1 MRNTVVVDPGVH
13 LYVILRHFTGSEGT
27 VRLFLLVREVG
38 VALAMILLREM
49 EMDDDD
55 MMIQEVDD
63 EKFKYGI

>member
-38 VALAMILLREM
+38 VALAMILLCEM

-55 MMIQEVDD
+55 DD
-63 EKFKYGI
+63 DDDDDTRSR

>member
-1 MRNTVVVDPGVH
+1 MRNTVGVNPGVH
-13 LYVILRHFTGSEGT
+13 LYTILRHFTGSEGA

-55 MMIQEVDD
+55 D
-63 EKFKYGI
+63 EKFNVLEECKS